1 MTLLN
6 GAFEKS
12 ADVTLPSIRVNGDRL
27 TYVDL
32 FCGIGGFHIA
42 ASRLGL
48 EPVFACDIDDEA
60 RTTYEHNFG
69 IAPMGDILEISAAD
83 IPDHDL
89 LFAGFPCQPFSITG
103 KKDGFADPRGTLF
116 FEIARI
122 VQAKRPKAIVLENV
136 KQLATLQQGAVIRR
150 ITDDLT
156 DLDYTVDYRIFNAL
170 NFGLPQKRERTIIV
184 ATLAEFD
191 EFPWPTKVVPMK
203 SLEEILEPRPNPYFH
218 NF

>member
-1 MTLLN
+1 
-6 GAFEKS
+6 
-12 ADVTLPSIRVNGDRL
+12 
-27 TYVDL
+27 
-32 FCGIGGFHIA
+32 
-42 ASRLGL
+42 
-48 EPVFACDIDDEA
+48 
-60 RTTYEHNFG
+60 
-69 IAPMGDILEISAAD
+69 MGDILEISAAD

>member
-1 MTLLN
+1 MMK
-6 GAFEKS
+6 F
-12 ADVTLPSIRVNGDRL
+12 
-27 TYVDL
+27 YDL
-32 FCGIGGFHIA
+32 FCGIGGFRVGMEKNGHECVG
-42 ASRLGL
+42 SC
-48 EPVFACDIDDEA
+48 EIDEYA
-60 RTTYEHNFG
+60 RQIYTRNFG
-69 IAPMGDILEISAAD
+69 HEPEQRDVRELDPKD
-83 IPDHDL
+83 IPDFDCL
-89 LFAGFPCQPFSITG
+89 CAGFPCQAFSLAG
-103 KKDGFADPRGTLF
+103 KRRGFEDTRGTLF